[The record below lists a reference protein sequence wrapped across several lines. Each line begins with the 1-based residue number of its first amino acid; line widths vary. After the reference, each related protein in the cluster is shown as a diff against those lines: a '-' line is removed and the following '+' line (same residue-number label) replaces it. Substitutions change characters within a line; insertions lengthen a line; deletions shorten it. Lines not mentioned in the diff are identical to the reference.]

1 MNPDVR
7 FLFQRLHLVMDLMN
21 SGWPSRTYPGIPPA
35 AVENGEEQP
44 CMGCSRGVGGVP
56 LLRWAGRSGRGEH
69 RRRKTQCEYRC
80 ANPPGDALH
89 SGGIAILLLA
99 HFIQIGRASCR
110 ESVCQYV
117 SISVVS

>member
-56 LLRWAGRSGRGEH
+56 LLRWAGRSGRGDIAGTPATLQLTE
-69 RRRKTQCEYRC
+69 
-80 ANPPGDALH
+80 AGGALH
-89 SGGIAILLLA
+89 GVIDAGGYRYRSEEHTAELQSLMRLSSA
-99 HFIQIGRASCR
+99 
-110 ESVCQYV
+110 VCCL
-117 SISVVS
+117 

>member
-7 FLFQRLHLVMDLMN
+7 FLFQRLQLVMDLMN

-69 RRRKTQCEYRC
+69 RRRKTQRTEERRVGKEGVSTGRYRGM
-80 ANPPGDALH
+80 PYH
-89 SGGIAILLLA
+89 
-99 HFIQIGRASCR
+99 
-110 ESVCQYV
+110 
-117 SISVVS
+117 